1 MSDPFLS
8 QSFANDYDD
17 TDMFLDI
24 FSYPEVNPQ
33 SSPSGRELCY
43 TDPVLRLTKTCQDD
57 NVDVTSQPEYNL
69 PVLNYDRLHTQPHIN
84 LGTNAETQQVTENLS
99 VTIQTGYQQLEVTPP
114 EIETLIEETQKVTEN
129 PPVAFENGNQ
139 QLEVGPG
146 PAEGTPVT
154 SKKRKF
160 LWEQKEPFD
169 DPKEERKRKNAIKAR
184 INREKKIAENE
195 TLSKKLEQKDKEIKN
210 LKESLATAV
219 KENKILKKL
228 LVERLRVLRTRK
240 QTPQP

>member
-1 MSDPFLS
+1 MPNDAGKFTRFL
-8 QSFANDYDD
+8 
-17 TDMFLDI
+17 
-24 FSYPEVNPQ
+24 
-33 SSPSGRELCY
+33 
-43 TDPVLRLTKTCQDD
+43 
-57 NVDVTSQPEYNL
+57 
-69 PVLNYDRLHTQPHIN
+69 
-84 LGTNAETQQVTENLS
+84 ETQQVTENLS

-114 EIETLIEETQKVTEN
+114 EIETLIEETQKVTENLSVTIQTGYQQSEEIPPEIEALIEETQKVTEN